1 MSMIKA
7 TRRNSYKTKLVAIVT
22 KTKIIFMKRIPKN
35 VIKKVKSLS
44 KEINWIERMT
54 RNTPPKILLSK

>member
-1 MSMIKA
+1 MAKA
-7 TRRNSYKTKLVAIVT
+7 TRRNSNKTKLVAIVT

-35 VIKKVKSLS
+35 AIKKVRLLS
-44 KEINWIERMT
+44 KEINWIERMP